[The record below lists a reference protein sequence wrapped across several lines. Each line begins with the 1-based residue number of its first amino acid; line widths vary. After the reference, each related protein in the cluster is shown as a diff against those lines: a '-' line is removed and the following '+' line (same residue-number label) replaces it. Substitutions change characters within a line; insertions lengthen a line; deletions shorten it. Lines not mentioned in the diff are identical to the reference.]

1 MACSG
6 AYCNEHGT
14 GTTTCSQHRASC
26 STNRALSASVEF
38 GITTGRIRADDIN
51 NLRTSIRDEIARY
64 NLHRSFA
71 VGVTQPTAYTTS
83 TLIDNTHIN
92 EMHQM
97 VQSADNVREP
107 VGTSYATLTDPA
119 DATTDANSYANDATM
134 NAGDW
139 TSLRDKYNVLRQD
152 CICNSDCACNL
163 VCSCHNNCGCNY
175 SDESL
180 KENITYLGTRRGINI
195 YKYNY
200 IGDTSTQYVGVIA
213 QEVLDLGF
221 TEAVELGEDGFFKV
235 HYDRLPNRGELWS
248 DSDIKG
254 ME

>member
-6 AYCNEHGT
+6 THCSEHGT
-14 GTTTCSQHRASC
+14 GTTTCSEHRASC
-26 STNRALSASVEF
+26 STNRALSASGEF

-51 NLRTSIRDEIARY
+51 NLRTSIRDEITRY

-71 VGVTQPTAYTTS
+71 VGITQDTAYGAS
-83 TLIDNTHIN
+83 TLVDNSHVN
-92 EMHQM
+92 DLQQM
-97 VQSADNVREP
+97 VQSATNVNEP
-107 VGTSYATLTDPA
+107 VGSSYASLPDPA
-119 DATTDANSYANDATM
+119 DAITSANSYAQGAVM
-134 NAGDW
+134 NTGDW
-139 TSLRDKYNVLRQD
+139 TSLRDKYNILRQD
-152 CICNSDCACNL
+152 CICNSDCSCNL

-180 KENITYLGTRRGINI
+180 KENITFLGTRRGINV

-200 IGDTSTQYVGVIA
+200 KWDSATQYIGVLANEI
-213 QEVLDLGF
+213 LD
-221 TEAVELGEDGFFKV
+221 TEFSNAVELGEDGFFKV

-254 ME
+254 MA